1 MIIDRA
7 KCNTFQMFRNN
18 KESFG
23 KCLPLRYVAQIIEY
37 YQEGATSEK
46 ELLQVRLLLLKKILP
61 AHFGQD
67 SSNA

>member
-1 MIIDRA
+1 
-7 KCNTFQMFRNN
+7 
-18 KESFG
+18 
-23 KCLPLRYVAQIIEY
+23 VAQIIEY